1 MKKMLLTIVVLSIL
15 FAVGCQENSITEPVT
30 VESTNKVQPTND
42 RTHQG
47 IIRLEGLL
55 VDPSEPFN
63 SYLSISGQIEYE
75 HSVVGGPSP
84 MAELLLRFL
93 IEANLQDTNPFTD
106 PIMSISSQTED
117 QIYVSE
123 FGYMLKKSFPIQD
136 RMDGMVLVCQFL
148 VTTESVSLSS
158 MWLELPSVTTIDL
171 TG

>member
-1 MKKMLLTIVVLSIL
+1 MKKLFLTLVTFSIL
-15 FAVGCQENSITEPVT
+15 FVIGCQENSITESVT
-30 VESTNKVQPTND
+30 VEPTNKVQPTNERIHKD
-42 RTHQG
+42 
-47 IIRLEGLL
+47 IIWLEGLL

-75 HSVVGGPSP
+75 HIVVGEPSP
-84 MAELLLRFL
+84 IAEVFLRFL

-106 PIMSISSQTED
+106 PIMSISSQTKD

-123 FGYMLKKSFPIQD
+123 FGYMLKKSFPIQG
-136 RMDGMVLVCQFL
+136 RIDGMVLVCQFL

-158 MWLELPSVTTIDL
+158 MWLELPRATIIDL

>member
-15 FAVGCQENSITEPVT
+15 FAVGCQESSITEPVT

-84 MAELLLRFL
+84 MAEVLVSFL
-93 IEANLQDTNPFTD
+93 IEANLQDTDPFTD

-123 FGYMLKKSFPIQD
+123 FGYTLKKSFPIQD
-136 RMDGMVLVCQFL
+136 RIDGMVLVCQFL
-148 VTTESVSLSS
+148 VTAETVSLSS
-158 MWLELPSVTTIDL
+158 MLLALPSAASVD
-171 TG
+171 